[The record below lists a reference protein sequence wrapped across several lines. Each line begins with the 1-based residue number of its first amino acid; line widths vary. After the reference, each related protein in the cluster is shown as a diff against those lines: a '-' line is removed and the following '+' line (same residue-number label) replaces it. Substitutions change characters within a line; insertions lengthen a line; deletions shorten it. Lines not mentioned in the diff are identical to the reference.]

1 MKVVLED
8 QLERHPSLT
17 PLQLL
22 STLSYKIANTELR
35 GPEPSYNQ
43 VEYFLRVWRDN
54 HPGADTHQVSSAI
67 DPSLYDEVGIHERSP
82 RAVVYFSEAVRD
94 EGRWVS
100 RVGVGTE
107 DDPYR
112 IGLTC
117 YQLLYDYVQVQTNPD
132 VAVIVHIDS
141 TFNTVKQKYPAFV
154 IGYSDRCG
162 QFFPLGYF
170 CTSKR
175 KNADVGWCLRHLQRA
190 ILDTFHVHFQPEFVM
205 TDADKAQ
212 YKASRNE
219 LPSSRVLM
227 CWYHVTAN
235 VYKQARSR
243 SVSLEETDKFFEDLY
258 DLHYVPEDEFEDL
271 KTKILARWAAL
282 PAGSAAFK
290 MGCYVK
296 KSWIDG
302 KFCDWQAFLTSKG
315 CVATNNPLEQ
325 YHKTYK
331 IVSNKPKAIPL
342 QMLEGMNASLQAFIA
357 TNRGFQT
364 AVEASARL
372 LKAYALLKPHHCLLP
387 VRLPSMGELR
397 TLLYRV
403 DHLPLPPIEQATR
416 DKLKRVAS
424 SNHIRRRA
432 SRQAFVFL
440 VPHQCGVHS
449 CLTLLAFDVVLAV
462 PAHAHRMADDTGDA
476 QGQDQ
481 ADNAELTPNSGNQDP
496 AVTSPPSTL
505 SPFRSI
511 GTGTL
516 LEAMDASTTSE
527 SGDNGIAA
535 SGNSGGL
542 VAGNNDGEDGGPRQ
556 AVTHEPRA
564 IGSSV
569 SLVPQPVRRSSRQR
583 RQTQRARES
592 SAQSKRHRR

>member
-387 VRLPSMGELR
+387 VRLPSM
-397 TLLYRV
+397 
-403 DHLPLPPIEQATR
+403 
-416 DKLKRVAS
+416 
-424 SNHIRRRA
+424 
-432 SRQAFVFL
+432 
-440 VPHQCGVHS
+440 
-449 CLTLLAFDVVLAV
+449 VLAV